1 MNNYE
6 NNILEAI
13 ETIVDSSIA
22 KSSYDRTI
30 QATIIKL
37 IDKSLGQYNV
47 KYQDSY
53 FDAFSVDT
61 TIEYI

>member
-22 KSSYDRTI
+22 KSNYDRTI
-30 QATIIKL
+30 QATVIKL

-47 KYQDSY
+47 KY
-53 FDAFSVDT
+53 
-61 TIEYI
+61 